1 MFVKN
6 KTATKSTTIIEATT
20 LTCLRNS
27 AARINETNIRNSAA
41 NAPET
46 LSIVVGSLDK
56 LDLSPLIE
64 SRNF

>member
-20 LTCLRNS
+20 LTCLRNN
-27 AARINETNIRNSAA
+27 AASINETNIRNSAA
-41 NAPET
+41 IAPQT
-46 LSIVVGSLDK
+46 LSIVLGSLDK
-56 LDLSPLIE
+56 LDFSPFIE